1 VDKGNSY
8 TKLGGRIEFGG
19 PAHWV
24 THRWQR
30 WEIILNL

>member
-24 THRWQR
+24 THRGSG
-30 WEIILNL
+30 EKLY